1 MTEFLKNK
9 LCHACYLLEDYDYT
23 SKKNKALIIQFLL
36 KIIAAQTG
44 QALGCYYIRN
54 KGIDNEIDLLI
65 LKLKNGI

>member
-1 MTEFLKNK
+1 MTEFLKSK

-44 QALGCYYIRN
+44 QALGCY
-54 KGIDNEIDLLI
+54 
-65 LKLKNGI
+65 